1 MEVFA
6 EAVKVACSTPYL
18 VVKVKICSICIY
30 VRGTL
35 DVWNL

>member
-1 MEVFA
+1 MKVLT
-6 EAVKVACSTPYL
+6 EAVKVACSTPYF
-18 VVKVKICSICIY
+18 VVKVKIRSICVY